1 MKGMKKIIQYIKSN
15 YMIIIGF
22 IVGIFMSGI
31 IVYAS
36 IIGIDSDQV
45 IYNKSSSLLN
55 STNVKGALY
64 ELYEKSN
71 SSDFFVKKYLDELGN
86 PVSYYYYDTLHPS
99 EQEPVSKPLSKWNVY
114 TATYTDGQQAIC
126 IKYNGKEHCFLRNN
140 LIAELKHLQS
150 VFSDAT
156 CKYTSVSNI
165 GGIQC
170 GNIMHCTV
178 LFDGRTTCT
187 YESTITACGFNID
200 TGEAQCVSLF
210 EV

>member
-1 MKGMKKIIQYIKSN
+1 MKKIIQYIKSN

-22 IVGIFMSGI
+22 IVGIFLSGI

-55 STNVKGALY
+55 STNVKGALD

-71 SSDFFVKKYLDELGN
+71 SSDFFVKKYLDELGK
-86 PVSYYYYDTLHPS
+86 PVSYYYYYDTLHPS

-114 TATYTDGQQAIC
+114 TATYADGQQAIC

-140 LIAELKHLQS
+140 HIAELKHLQS
-150 VFSDAT
+150 IFSENM
-156 CKYTSVSNI
+156 CKFSTTSNSA
-165 GGIQC
+165 GIQC
-170 GNIMHCTV
+170 GVSDIHCTI
-178 LFDGRTTCT
+178 LFDGRTACT
-187 YESTITACGFNID
+187 YEQTITACGFNID
-200 TGEAQCVSLF
+200 TGEPLCFSLF
-210 EV
+210 EI